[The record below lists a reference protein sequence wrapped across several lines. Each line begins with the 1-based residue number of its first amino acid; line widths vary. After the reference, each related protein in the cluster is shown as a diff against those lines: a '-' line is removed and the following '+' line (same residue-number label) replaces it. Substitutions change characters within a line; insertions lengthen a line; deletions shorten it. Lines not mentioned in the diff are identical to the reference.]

1 MFSVSK
7 CQVYDIILSSLQFH
21 MKRLISAKMFERSFA
36 FIDWKYIFKKKSILS
51 FVWLFLIKFQSHETL
66 RKPMKII
73 LSETFSL
80 CCSDQRITKT
90 KLQTERI
97 FQTCFLSFLHFF
109 NERVLLVPPLTYNVL
124 HLIYCSRII
133 HTHNNLNAVIV
144 HRNRLILWPETLS
157 SLIIFPDQSGESDIG
172 ETTDIFLVSYKCL
185 KNMYL

>member
-36 FIDWKYIFKKKSILS
+36 FIDWKYSFKKRSILS
-51 FVWLFLIKFQSHETL
+51 SVWFFLIKFQSHETL

-73 LSETFSL
+73 LSETFSR
-80 CCSDQRITKT
+80 CCSNQRITKT
-90 KLQTERI
+90 KLQTKTI
-97 FQTCFLSFLHFF
+97 FRTCSLSFLHFF
-109 NERVLLVPPLTYNVL
+109 NERVLLVPQLTYNVL
-124 HLIYCSRII
+124 HLIYCSRMFP
-133 HTHNNLNAVIV
+133 THNNLNAVIV
-144 HRNRLILWPETLS
+144 HQNRLILWPETLS

-185 KNMYL
+185 KNLYL